1 MQPIWEEFEGIAT
14 ASLKEAYIVFLLF
27 MCGTFK
33 GNLWWIFQTF
43 HMLSIEMSTTIELTV
58 FGRMKSCKLEIVCV
72 DCVTILIMKCK
83 PYIDFPIWEEGVHP
97 TRTSTASS
105 SWRQG
110 WHLLQRPPPLSV
122 LWWALHGQWWTLQ
135 TPEERPLL
143 LPFLWN
149 GW

>member
-1 MQPIWEEFEGIAT
+1 MQPIWAEFEGIAT
-14 ASLKEAYIVFLLF
+14 ASLKEAYIVFLQF

-33 GNLWWIFQTF
+33 GKSLVNFSDIPYVKYWNEYNYRIDF
-43 HMLSIEMSTTIELTV
+43 

-149 GW
+149 RW